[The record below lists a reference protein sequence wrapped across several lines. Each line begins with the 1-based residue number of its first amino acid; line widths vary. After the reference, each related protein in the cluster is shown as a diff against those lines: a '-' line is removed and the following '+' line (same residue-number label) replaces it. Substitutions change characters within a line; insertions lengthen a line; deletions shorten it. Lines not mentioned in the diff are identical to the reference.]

1 MKLNNYIKLLFV
13 LAVFL
18 TADRAFSM
26 TGGIGNPNT
35 SLLSASDSNDF
46 LTIYKKKEKGLDVYT
61 FTPKKKGDEETI
73 KATENRLKVMVEG
86 FVSFSV
92 DKKNMV
98 KVVTDPNKI
107 TEDNLSLVMSIV
119 VKIHEY
125 LPTNY
130 TIEEL

>member
-13 LAVFL
+13 LTVFL

-61 FTPKKKGDEETI
+61 FTPKKQVDKETI
-73 KATENRLKVMVEG
+73 TMLENRLKVVAEG

-92 DKKNMV
+92 DKKNVV
-98 KVVTDPNKI
+98 KVVTDPSKI
-107 TEDNLSLVMSIV
+107 TEDSLNLTMAIV
-119 VKIHEY
+119 VKIYEY